1 VAANPNASAATLR
14 ELAADQDDFIWFIA
28 SITYLLLILYVCM
41 RSALVALPLLILFVV
56 NTSSDYAAMKPFL
69 DRAVRLVSY
78 LPPGMAEAYDQE
90 ADNAITVSL
99 VYLSRVF
106 IGNPGPNDDR
116 DDPER
121 NPDRL
126 ASVCTGATEQTDAGK
141 SSHGTGGIQ
150 PTNRQMQPGRT
161 KYSRTRSGV
170 EALPSSSSPWHPF
183 HT

>member
-1 VAANPNASAATLR
+1 MGSCRLSGHDPADAAHMSGMTTAKEEAQNPATTPERLHELINLPGKRGDGGSDAGWCREYVAANPNASAATLR

-28 SITYLLLILYVCM
+28 SITYLFLILYVWM

-106 IGNPGPNDDR
+106 IGNPGPQR
-116 DDPER
+116 
-121 NPDRL
+121 
-126 ASVCTGATEQTDAGK
+126 
-141 SSHGTGGIQ
+141 
-150 PTNRQMQPGRT
+150 
-161 KYSRTRSGV
+161 RSG
-170 EALPSSSSPWHPF
+170 
-183 HT
+183 